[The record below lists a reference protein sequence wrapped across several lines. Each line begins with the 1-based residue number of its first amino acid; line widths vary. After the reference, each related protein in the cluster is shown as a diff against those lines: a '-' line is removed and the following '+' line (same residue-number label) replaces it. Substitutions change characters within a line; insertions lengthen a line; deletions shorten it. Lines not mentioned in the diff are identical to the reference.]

1 MSQLNFHV
9 ISWHLQI
16 EVDML
21 NRVIG
26 SGGKTVKGIIESC
39 GVDSVDVNDDGSVSH
54 QINIE
59 CYMLCAVNFLH
70 IIVLIIGS
78 CFVLNIRNLLPIHI
92 FQY

>member
-1 MSQLNFHV
+1 MFQLNFHV
-9 ISWHLQI
+9 ISWYLQI

-54 QINIE
+54 QINIQ
-59 CYMLCAVNFLH
+59 CYMLCTVNFLH
-70 IIVLIIGS
+70 IIVLIIRS
-78 CFVLNIRNLLPIHI
+78 CFV
-92 FQY
+92 